1 MKIEIN
7 QISTP
12 ILKQKGINFLKRIDK
27 INLYFRS
34 KWFKLKYN
42 LDEAKQKG
50 YDTILTFGGAYSNHI
65 SALHMHVKK

>member
-1 MKIEIN
+1 MKIKTE

-12 ILKQKGINFLKRIDK
+12 ILKQKGINFFLKRIDK
-27 INLYFRS
+27 IQPFISGN

-50 YDTILTFGGAYSNHI
+50 YDTILTFGGA
-65 SALHMHVKK
+65 